1 MENESGQEVRIV
13 YDIDGNRNNVE
24 VYIDNVLTQ
33 KVQSDADKDVLQIE
47 YLNKDSVLTNDQTI
61 KYIQKDINDKGN
73 IVETYRISDFIVST
87 DTQDSS
93 NNSLRHL
100 ILISGLYIRHIS
112 QVRFYRDLKLVVY
125 INVNV
130 MRVKGYTDIMVNK

>member
-1 MENESGQEVRIV
+1 MKKFISCILTVVLVLSNANLAFAQTDRITEKNISSTNFEEILENESGQEVRIV

-73 IVETYRISDFIVST
+73 IVETYRISDFIVS
-87 DTQDSS
+87 
-93 NNSLRHL
+93 
-100 ILISGLYIRHIS
+100 I
-112 QVRFYRDLKLVVY
+112 
-125 INVNV
+125 
-130 MRVKGYTDIMVNK
+130 